1 MRLLRVA
8 RLRLRSLVRGHSTD
22 REMQREIALHLE
34 QLTKEF
40 RADGM
45 SEHDARLAARRAFG
59 AVDLITEECRDTRRV
74 SLVEDFVKDVGYAVR
89 VLRKS
94 PGFTIT
100 AILSLALG
108 IGANTAIFSV
118 VNAFL
123 LRPLPLPQPDRL
135 VVFFERNVMGDEGRM
150 SVAPGN
156 FLDWQ
161 QQSTSIES
169 MSAYTINAGSVS
181 PTGSD
186 AAPERMMVC
195 VCSGNIF
202 ATLGVTPIIGRPFL
216 PSEDRFNGDLVAV
229 ISYELWQRQFGGA
242 ADVVG
247 RGVRLNGTDYQIVGV
262 MPRDFMFPN
271 RNVAVWRPLL
281 LTMTP
286 VQQARHGVHYLQ
298 VVGRVRNG
306 VTREQAEA
314 EISAISARYKNAHPH
329 EATGSGAAAVPLHE
343 HLVEGVRRSLVILL
357 GAVTC
362 VLLIACV
369 NIANLG
375 LTRALARTREIG
387 VRAALGASRGRII
400 RQLVTESVLLALA
413 GGATGFVLASAMAN
427 LLVANAP
434 GADVILPAGNLRL
447 DSAVFVFAFAVAL
460 ASGVIIGLLPALRA
474 TRQDVVTDLK
484 EMTRSAT
491 SSRAHGRVRA
501 VFVSAEMALSL
512 MLLIAAGLLLRSFV
526 QLSEVQPGVR
536 VDRTLLL
543 ATTLT
548 GASYQEA
555 PQRSAALAS
564 LTERLR
570 ALPGVSSAGL
580 TTCPPLSG
588 TCNVLFFYI
597 EGRLYVPGEFDAAH
611 ERNVDPGYFRAAG
624 VPLVRGRSFTGRDG
638 VGFDPKQPRVGSI
651 VISEAMARRFFANED
666 PIGKRI
672 FFDFEVQRERTEGFP
687 APRYEIVGIVGDVLP
702 TLDGMMTPTMYR
714 PILDLAP
721 SGVTALLETSVEPS
735 SIAGAARAAVREFD
749 RNLTTFSVQTLEDSI
764 GRSTSSRRFTLWLF
778 AAFAGLAV
786 VLAAIGLY
794 GVVSYAVSQRRA
806 EIGIRVALGA
816 TKADVSRMV
825 MMQGIKPAFAG
836 AVVGLVAAALATRI
850 LKAMLFG
857 VTPMDPLTFAVVPAF
872 LLVVAAAACYLP
884 ALRAARQDP
893 TTALRSE

>member
-8 RLRLRSLVRGHSTD
+8 RLRLRSLLRGYSTD
-22 REMQREIALHLE
+22 REMQRELALHLE

-40 RADGM
+40 RAEGM

-59 AVDLITEECRDTRRV
+59 GVDVIAEEIRDARRV
-74 SLVEDFVKDVGYAVR
+74 SLVEDLVKDVGYAVR

-94 PGFTIT
+94 PAFTLT
-100 AILSLALG
+100 AVLSLALG

-123 LRPLPLPQPDRL
+123 LRPLPFPQPDRL
-135 VVFFERNVMGDEGRM
+135 VALFERNVMGDEARM

-161 QQSTSIES
+161 QQSTSFES
-169 MSAYTINAGSVS
+169 VSAYTINAGSVS
-181 PTGSD
+181 AIGSD
-186 AAPERMMVC
+186 AEPERLMVC
-195 VCSGNIF
+195 ICSGNIF

-216 PSEDRFNGDLVAV
+216 ASEDRFNGDRVVV
-229 ISYELWQRQFGGA
+229 ISSDLWQRQFGGA
-242 ADVVG
+242 ADVIG

-281 LTMTP
+281 LTMSP
-286 VQQARHGVHYLQ
+286 VQQERHGVHYLQ

-306 VTREQAEA
+306 FTREQAEA
-314 EISAISARYKNAHPH
+314 EISGISARYKNAHPT
-329 EATGSGAAAVPLHE
+329 EATGSAASAVPLHAQ
-343 HLVEGVRRSLVILL
+343 LVEGVRRSLVILL

-413 GGATGFVLASAMAN
+413 GGATGFVLARSLAN
-427 LLVANAP
+427 VLVANAP
-434 GADVILPAGNLRL
+434 GAEVILPAGNLRL
-447 DSAVFVFAFAVAL
+447 DPAIFVFAFAIAL
-460 ASGVIIGLLPALRA
+460 TSGIIIGLLPAIRA
-474 TRQDVVTDLK
+474 TRDDVVTDLK

-491 SSRAHGRVRA
+491 SSRTHGRLRA
-501 VFVSAEMALSL
+501 LFVSAEMALSL

-526 QLSEVQPGVR
+526 QLYDVRSGVR
-536 VDRTLLL
+536 VDHTLLL
-543 ATTLT
+543 STTLT
-548 GASYQEA
+548 GASYREA
-555 PQRSAALAS
+555 PQRSAAFRSLAD
-564 LTERLR
+564 RLG
-570 ALPGVSSAGL
+570 ALPGVTSAGL
-580 TTCPPLSG
+580 TNCAPLTGS
-588 TCNVLFFYI
+588 CNVLFFYI
-597 EGRLYVPGEFDAAH
+597 EGRLYAPGKFDAAL
-611 ERNVDPGYFRAAG
+611 ERGVDPDYFRSAG
-624 VPLVRGRSFTGRDG
+624 VPLVRGRSFTDRDG

-651 VISEAMARRFFANED
+651 VISEMMARTFFANED
-666 PIGKRI
+666 PIGKRV

-702 TLDGMMTPTMYR
+702 TLDGTITPTMYR
-714 PILDLAP
+714 PILDIAP
-721 SGVTALLETSVEPS
+721 NSVTAILQTSAEPS
-735 SIAGAARAAVREFD
+735 SVAGAARAAVRDFD
-749 RNLTTFSVQTLEDSI
+749 RNLMVFGVQSLEESI
-764 GRSTSSRRFTLWLF
+764 GRSTATRRFTLWLF

-786 VLAAIGLY
+786 MLAAIGLY
-794 GVVSYAVSQRRA
+794 GVVSYAVSQRRT

-816 TKADVSRMV
+816 TNTDVRRMV

-836 AVVGLVAAALATRI
+836 AVAGLVAAALVARV

-857 VTPMDPLTFAVVPAF
+857 VTPMDPLSFALVPVF

-884 ALRAARQDP
+884 AWRAARQDP